1 MFYAIMDNAFFLKC
15 KRAIDEALA
24 AIEAIEHMPAK
35 GALYVYPRI
44 RMDYLHI
51 ENDEQFILKLL
62 EKVKVWALYVTAKP
76 FSFEGSLWISGGIT
90 LSGLLLLQF
99 GDNLPLFFAGMLLR
113 EFGLNALSA
122 RFLAN
127 VTNTNPMAVAPWLA
141 LFMFGGSAFGPVLR
155 GISIDYQTPLI
166 FSMFSF
172 GVCLLPAVYVWW
184 LRSRTAPM

>member
-1 MFYAIMDNAFFLKC
+1 MIARPL
-15 KRAIDEALA
+15 
-24 AIEAIEHMPAK
+24 
-35 GALYVYPRI
+35 
-44 RMDYLHI
+44 
-51 ENDEQFILKLL
+51 
-62 EKVKVWALYVTAKP
+62 
-76 FSFEGSLWISGGIT
+76 SFEGSLWISGGIT